1 MQPDGSSSINELAL
15 ICDNLLSNKAQRNQE
30 LQSISDLL
38 DGIKQLQAA
47 QQASAAACDM
57 QVLQLP
63 ARDTVLQRECW
74 KQQQRQVAA
83 ARLHMRPCM
92 LSSQWSAPQPL
103 FFVLTRCPDRALL
116 N

>member
-1 MQPDGSSSINELAL
+1 MQPDGSSNISQLAS

-47 QQASAAACDM
+47 QQAS
-57 QVLQLP
+57 V
-63 ARDTVLQRECW
+63 
-74 KQQQRQVAA
+74 
-83 ARLHMRPCM
+83 
-92 LSSQWSAPQPL
+92 
-103 FFVLTRCPDRALL
+103 